1 MFLKYIKIKKRVIT
15 VYGNSNDEKNF
26 IIGDNYEGTLK
37 HAVRYRDSKYYTH
50 KVKSNTGYKHIRFS
64 FANGYVRLNITYR
77 DISRDLK
84 YVNTIYLNKDTSYEE
99 ALQRALKELSIYI
112 GIIPPKQISFTKG
125 LETLKEAGFLS
136 EFYLYKV
143 HSDVASCTI
152 ISNNE
157 YNAEKLYRKTLTNIV
172 YGRMLDTSIL
182 DIKCEVVYIADVR
195 NVRESKLIDF
205 YVNEEKTNK
214 KRIENV
220 YDECE

>member
-1 MFLKYIKIKKRVIT
+1 MFLKYIRIKKRVIT
-15 VYGNSNDEKNF
+15 VYSDSSDEKSF
-26 IIGDNYEGTLK
+26 IINDDYEGTLK
-37 HAVRYRDSKYYTH
+37 QAIEYRDSRYYTH

-64 FANGYVRLNITYR
+64 CTNGYVGLNIAYK
-77 DISRDLK
+77 DKSRGLK

-112 GIIPPKQISFTKG
+112 GITPPKQISFTKG

-136 EFYLYKV
+136 KFYLYKV

-172 YGRMLDTSIL
+172 HGRMLDTSIL
-182 DIKCEVVYIADVR
+182 DIKCEVEYIADVR

-205 YVNEEKTNK
+205 YVDKEKVT
-214 KRIENV
+214 KRVWLYEDTIE
-220 YDECE
+220 